1 MIDQARRRA
10 RARRIGA
17 LTLALALVALGL
29 GAFFLQHPGGPAT
42 NIDVRFVR
50 FQALPL
56 DVPGREPPRDLR
68 HAARVVGRLDGA
80 TIFAV
85 PRRNGYWEMFSVD
98 KYGRVGGS
106 GSSRVSEPHA
116 LRIGVEQVG
125 HGGLF
130 TSRAYLVASGST
142 LAERGTKLFLVYA
155 GGSRER
161 IKLILAEKAV
171 GAGFYYYVIPKIHR
185 VRGRRATALELVRGS
200 RLVARQLLPLP
211 YQAPKQPGPL
221 PLRAAR
227 QVLDGLLPS
236 SLG

>member
-1 MIDQARRRA
+1 
-10 RARRIGA
+10 
-17 LTLALALVALGL
+17 VALGL
-29 GAFFLQHPGGPAT
+29 GAFFLLHRGGPAT

-50 FQALPL
+50 FEPVPL
-56 DVPGREPPRDLR
+56 AVPGRELPRDLR
-68 HAARVVGRLDGA
+68 YAARVVGRLDGA

-85 PRRNGYWEMFSVD
+85 PTRNGYWKMFSVGKD
-98 KYGRVGGS
+98 GRVSGGGS
-106 GSSRVSEPHA
+106 TRVSKPHT
-116 LRIGVEQVG
+116 LRIGIEQVG

-130 TSRAYLVASGST
+130 TSRAYLVVSGST
-142 LAERGTKLFLVYA
+142 LAERGTKLFLVYP

-161 IKLILAEKAV
+161 IKLILVERAV

-200 RLVARQLLPLP
+200 RLFARQMLPLP

-221 PLRAAR
+221 PLRVAR
-227 QVLDGLLPS
+227 QVLDGLLPP